1 MYAKGRR
8 EIAVFGYALLVAAL
22 LCLVGYVSSGGCGH
36 TGTGADTARGNYT
49 STTQPQQAQRAA
61 EYNKQAGAAIESAA
75 GAVGRA
81 EQHANRTEQ
90 LNQSAQTRISDCQKL
105 VRDIQADNRRAKQL
119 VDELISNAQTG
130 ATQDATH

>member
-1 MYAKGRR
+1 MYVKGQR
-8 EIAVFGYALLVAAL
+8 EAATFGYALAIAAL
-22 LCLVGYVSSGGCGH
+22 LCVIGYVSSGGCGR
-36 TGTGADTARGNYT
+36 TGAGADAAGGNCT
-49 STTQPQQAQRAA
+49 STAQQAQRAA
-61 EYNKQAGAAIESAA
+61 EYNKQAGAEIESAA